1 MTTSRERTRNKEGRI
16 MRKVWQ
22 LLPIIALAILPG
34 AIAAAQQPAKVKIGF
49 LAFGLPPPDRSP
61 SLEAFQQGLRELGH
75 LEGHNIALVPRYAK
89 GEIDRLPGLAA
100 ELVRLK
106 MDVIVTSG
114 ISAAWA
120 AREATKTIPIVM
132 AGATDPVASGLVSSL
147 AHPRGNVTGFSEL
160 PGRQIEGKR
169 LELLKEA
176 VPRVSRVA
184 VVLDSTSRRDLAPL
198 EEAATGLG
206 VALLLS
212 DEEVESP
219 SEFRKAFDKMVR
231 QRADALYAPET
242 PVNVRYRNLIIS
254 LAAKNR
260 IPTMYGSREF
270 VEDGG
275 LMSYGSNF
283 AELFRSAATYV
294 DKILKG
300 AKPADLPVEQPT
312 KFELVINLKAAK
324 QIGLIIPPNVL
335 VRADRVIR

>member
-1 MTTSRERTRNKEGRI
+1 
-16 MRKVWQ
+16 V
-22 LLPIIALAILPG
+22 
-34 AIAAAQQPAKVKIGF
+34 
-49 LAFGLPPPDRSP
+49 
-61 SLEAFQQGLRELGH
+61 
-75 LEGHNIALVPRYAK
+75 EGHDIALVLRYAE

-106 MDVIVTSG
+106 MDIIVTSG

-147 AHPRGNVTGFSEL
+147 AHPQGNVTGFSEL

-184 VVLDSTSRRDLAPL
+184 VVLDSTSRRDPAPL
-198 EEAATGLG
+198 EEAAKALG

-212 DEEVESP
+212 EEVESP
-219 SEFRKAFDKMVR
+219 SEFQKAFDKMVR

-242 PVNVRYRNLIIS
+242 PVNVRYRNLIIN
-254 LAAKNR
+254 LAVKHR

-283 AELFRSAATYV
+283 AELFRGAATYV

-300 AKPADLPVEQPT
+300 TKPADLPVQQPT
-312 KFELVINLKAAK
+312 KFEFVINLKAAK
-324 QIGLIIPPNVL
+324 QIGLTVPQWTL
-335 VRADRVIR
+335 TKADRVIR